1 MPDLGFEAGRIAW
14 MAGLYYAP
22 GVKTL
27 TVRVPETLVVDIEEE
42 SRARKVSKSD
52 VIRERLKFPA
62 RSARSR
68 RLPHDLIADLVGSVN
83 GLPIDLAA
91 KKKSYLKAGGYGRK
105 RTR

>member
-1 MPDLGFEAGRIAW
+1 
-14 MAGLYYAP
+14 MAVLYYAP
-22 GVKTL
+22 VVKTM
-27 TVRVPETLVVDIEEE
+27 TVRLPETLVLDIEEE

-68 RLPHDLIADLVGSVN
+68 RRLHDLIADLVGSVD
-83 GLPIDLAA
+83 GLPIDLAT
-91 KKKSYLKAGGYGRK
+91 KKKTHLEAAGYGRK

>member
-1 MPDLGFEAGRIAW
+1 

-22 GVKTL
+22 AVKTL
-27 TVRVPETLVVDIEEE
+27 TVRLPETLVVDIEEE

-52 VIRERLKFPA
+52 VIRERLRYPA

-68 RLPHDLIADLVGSVN
+68 RVPTDSIADLVGSVD
-83 GLPIDLAA
+83 GLPADLSARS
-91 KKKSYLKAGGYGRK
+91 KEYLKAAGYGRK